1 MKFLNENIKSLYFKY
16 LVATFGS
23 AMITSIYSLVDMAMV
38 GQYYGPVGTAT
49 LTIVA
54 PIWNIIFS
62 LGLLTGI
69 GGAVLYST
77 TKGQNENKK
86 SNENEYFTM
95 AFIGSVILGGVA
107 WLGILFYDDEI
118 LRFFGGTQ
126 ELISMAKIYL
136 YPMKFVFPLFLFNQM
151 LSAFLR
157 NDNNP
162 TLATMGILLGGIF
175 NIIGDYV
182 FVFTFDMGILGAG
195 VATALGALISFLVL
209 TSHFFTK
216 KNSLKLVQG
225 KEYVKKLGEIVY
237 TGFSTFFI
245 DIAMGI
251 LTIIFN
257 KQIMKYL
264 NADALAVYGV
274 IVNISTF
281 VQCCAYSIGQAA
293 QPIISINFGANQW
306 GRIRETLKYSIYTVI
321 FFSCIW
327 VIFPVVVPNFFIRIF
342 MKPSEE
348 ILRIA
353 PLIIRCYSISFL
365 FLPLNIFSTYYFQ
378 SLLQPKISFIISIM
392 RGLILS
398 GILLVIFPIVF
409 PVNSIWLAMFITEG
423 VVGSFAIYMI
433 IKLTIKNRYF

>member
-1 MKFLNENIKSLYFKY
+1 
-16 LVATFGS
+16 
-23 AMITSIYSLVDMAMV
+23 
-38 GQYYGPVGTAT
+38 
-49 LTIVA
+49 
-54 PIWNIIFS
+54 
-62 LGLLTGI
+62 
-69 GGAVLYST
+69 
-77 TKGQNENKK
+77 
-86 SNENEYFTM
+86 
-95 AFIGSVILGGVA
+95 
-107 WLGILFYDDEI
+107 
-118 LRFFGGTQ
+118 
-126 ELISMAKIYL
+126 
-136 YPMKFVFPLFLFNQM
+136 
-151 LSAFLR
+151 
-157 NDNNP
+157 
-162 TLATMGILLGGIF
+162 
-175 NIIGDYV
+175 
-182 FVFTFDMGILGAG
+182 
-195 VATALGALISFLVL
+195 
-209 TSHFFTK
+209 
-216 KNSLKLVQG
+216 
-225 KEYVKKLGEIVY
+225 
-237 TGFSTFFI
+237 
-245 DIAMGI
+245 MGI

>member
-209 TSHFFTK
+209 TSHFLLK
-216 KNSLKLVQG
+216 K
-225 KEYVKKLGEIVY
+225 IV
-237 TGFSTFFI
+237 
-245 DIAMGI
+245 
-251 LTIIFN
+251 
-257 KQIMKYL
+257 
-264 NADALAVYGV
+264 
-274 IVNISTF
+274 
-281 VQCCAYSIGQAA
+281 
-293 QPIISINFGANQW
+293 
-306 GRIRETLKYSIYTVI
+306 
-321 FFSCIW
+321 
-327 VIFPVVVPNFFIRIF
+327 
-342 MKPSEE
+342 
-348 ILRIA
+348 
-353 PLIIRCYSISFL
+353 
-365 FLPLNIFSTYYFQ
+365 
-378 SLLQPKISFIISIM
+378 
-392 RGLILS
+392 
-398 GILLVIFPIVF
+398 
-409 PVNSIWLAMFITEG
+409 
-423 VVGSFAIYMI
+423 
-433 IKLTIKNRYF
+433 